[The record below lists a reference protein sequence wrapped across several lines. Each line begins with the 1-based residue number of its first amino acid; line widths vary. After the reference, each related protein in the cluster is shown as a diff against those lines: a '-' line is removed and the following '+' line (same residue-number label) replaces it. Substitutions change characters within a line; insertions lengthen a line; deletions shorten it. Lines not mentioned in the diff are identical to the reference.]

1 MKVMGR
7 TNDYKCPICNKGS
20 ITIEEDRVG
29 EPGFRETEFQVSN
42 VTCECITA
50 FNTIIVLAIINYTN
64 KEVEEGKACE
74 NCGDLEANII
84 YPTRPWVGES
94 KDICSDCFKK
104 EVAELNAS

>member
-50 FNTIIVLAIINYTN
+50 FNAYSN
-64 KEVEEGKACE
+64 
-74 NCGDLEANII
+74 
-84 YPTRPWVGES
+84 
-94 KDICSDCFKK
+94 
-104 EVAELNAS
+104 

>member
-1 MKVMGR
+1 MIRIKWLIFYLLCGSFF
-7 TNDYKCPICNKGS
+7 KCEIH
-20 ITIEEDRVG
+20 
-29 EPGFRETEFQVSN
+29 
-42 VTCECITA
+42 